1 MEYHRTITPSTADV
15 PKGAWH
21 ALSACGLWMRVG
33 FVGAS
38 TLAAGLVLA
47 FRGESGAL
55 TTLALILGGGLVAVL
70 SWRYA
75 RTILERA
82 DAWDAGTSGAARVA
96 REPAAGPR
104 STLRRPAILGIE

>member
-1 MEYHRTITPSTADV
+1 MEYRRTTTPSTSDV
-15 PKGAWH
+15 PQGAWQ

-38 TLAAGLVLA
+38 ALAAGLVLA

-55 TTLALILGGGLVAVL
+55 TALTLVLGGGLVAVL
-70 SWRYA
+70 SWRHA
-75 RTILERA
+75 RKILERA
-82 DAWDAGTSGAARVA
+82 DAWDADVSSAPRGAS
-96 REPAAGPR
+96 EPAARPR

>member
-1 MEYHRTITPSTADV
+1 MEYHRTTTPSTSDF

-21 ALSACGLWMRVG
+21 ALCACSLWMRVG

-55 TTLALILGGGLVAVL
+55 TALALVLGGGLVAVL

-75 RTILERA
+75 RTMLERA
-82 DAWDAGTSGAARVA
+82 DAWDARTSSAPRVA
-96 REPAAGPR
+96 REPAARPR
-104 STLRRPAILGIE
+104 SALQRPAILGIE